1 MINNK
6 VLKISIPFAIFLA
19 LSVLLFKYSAY
30 FLWIFPAYGL
40 IFIWFSFYN
49 ENELEFVILFLCT
62 AIGFLVPQFSTFA
75 KSIEFSAFIFA
86 EIFMLWI
93 LFYLLHKIA
102 AVKTDGFKKI
112 TAEIS
117 SNLSKRKHTEDEV
130 KRYESHRVALLNRIK
145 FQSELSSSIQY
156 ISSSSNIEEI
166 KEKLGELVRKYF
178 NDAETLVHSGVPGDV
193 FEKWVF
199 DRKTPLLIKDAST
212 EKRFS
217 SGNFSE
223 EEKSMIIT
231 PLNLFGSVAG
241 FIRISSARAQRF
253 KNDDLRVL
261 EIIASICAVSMEN
274 IRLFEKVEELAVKDG
289 LTKMYTHR
297 AFEGRLQEEILRSAR
312 GKTPF
317 SLLMIDIDHFKKY
330 NDTYGHQAGDSV
342 LKTVAEVLKGN
353 IREIDFAARYGGEE
367 FAIILTGIGA
377 QDAAGLAEHLRE
389 ILEAA
394 RFNFAGTATGV
405 TASFGVAEFPTDA
418 TIESQLIRVADERL
432 YRAKAGGRNMVV
444 YE

>member
-1 MINNK
+1 MIKNK
-6 VLKISIPFAIFLA
+6 ALIISIPFAVFLA
-19 LSVLLFKYSAY
+19 LSVSLFKYSAY

-40 IFIWFSFYN
+40 IFMWFSFYN
-49 ENELEFVILFLCT
+49 EKELEFLILFLCT
-62 AIGFLVPQFSTFA
+62 AMGFIIPKLSPFSE
-75 KSIEFSAFIFA
+75 SIEFSAFIFA
-86 EIFMLWI
+86 EILMLWI
-93 LFYLLHKIA
+93 LFYILHKIA
-102 AVKTDGFKKI
+102 AIKDESFKKM

-117 SNLSKRKHTEDEV
+117 SNLSKKKNIEDEV
-130 KRYESHRVALLNRIK
+130 KRYESHQVALLHRIK

-156 ISSSSNIEEI
+156 ISSSSNVEEI
-166 KEKLGELVRKYF
+166 REKLDELVRKYF
-178 NDAETLVHSGVPGDV
+178 NDASTRVHSGAPGDV

-199 DRKTPLLIKDAST
+199 DRKTPLLIKDFSR

-217 SGNFSE
+217 SGNFLDD
-223 EEKSMIIT
+223 EKSIVIT

-241 FIRISSARAQRF
+241 FIRISSDKPQRF

-274 IRLFEKVEELAVKDG
+274 IRLFEQVEELAVKDG
-289 LTKMYTHR
+289 LTQLYTHR

-342 LKTVAEVLKGN
+342 LKTVSGILKDN
-353 IREIDFAARYGGEE
+353 IREVDFAARYGGEE
-367 FAIILTGIGA
+367 FAIILTGIA
-377 QDAAGLAEHLRE
+377 KQDAANLAEHLRVT
-389 ILEAA
+389 LEAA
-394 RFNFAGTATGV
+394 RFNFGGTATGV
-405 TASFGVAEFPTDA
+405 TASFGVSEFPADA

-432 YRAKAGGRNMVV
+432 YKAKDNGRNMVV

>member
-6 VLKISIPFAIFLA
+6 ALKISIPFAIFLA
-19 LSVLLFKYSAY
+19 LSVLLFKYSSY

-49 ENELEFVILFLCT
+49 ERELEFLLLFLCT
-62 AIGFLVPQFSTFA
+62 AMGFIIPKLSTFA
-75 KSIEFSAFIFA
+75 ETIEFSAFIFA

-93 LFYLLHKIA
+93 LFYILHKIA
-102 AVKTDGFKKI
+102 AIKNDGFKKM
-112 TAEIS
+112 TAKIS
-117 SNLSKRKHTEDEV
+117 SNLSKRKNIEDEV
-130 KRYESHRVALLNRIK
+130 KRYESHQAALLHRIK

-166 KEKLGELVRKYF
+166 REKLGELVRKYF
-178 NDAETLVHSGVPGDV
+178 TDASTLVHSGTPSDV

-199 DRKTPLLIKDAST
+199 DRKTPLLIKDSSS

-217 SGNFSE
+217 FGNFSE
-223 EEKSMIIT
+223 EEKSIVIT
-231 PLNLFGSVAG
+231 PLNLFGAVAG
-241 FIRISSARAQRF
+241 FIRISSDKPQRF

-274 IRLFEKVEELAVKDG
+274 IRLFEQVEELAVKDG
-289 LTKMYTHR
+289 LTQLYTHR

-317 SLLMIDIDHFKKY
+317 SFLMIDIDHFKKY

-342 LKTVAEVLKGN
+342 LKTVAGILKDN
-353 IREIDFAARYGGEE
+353 IREVDFAARYGGEE
-367 FAIILTGIGA
+367 FAIILTGIGK
-377 QDAAGLAEHLRE
+377 QDAANLAEHLRVT
-389 ILEAA
+389 LEAA
-394 RFNFAGTATGV
+394 RFNFAGTSTGV
-405 TASFGVAEFPTDA
+405 TASFGVSQFPADA

-432 YRAKAGGRNMVV
+432 YRAKDGGRNMVV

>member
-1 MINNK
+1 MINSKTLK
-6 VLKISIPFAIFLA
+6 VSVPFAIFFA
-19 LSVLLFKYSAY
+19 LSVLLFKYGAY

-40 IFIWFSFYN
+40 IFIWFSFYSDR
-49 ENELEFVILFLCT
+49 ELEFVILFLCT
-62 AIGFLVPQFSTFA
+62 AMGFLFPQFSTFA
-75 KSIEFSAFIFA
+75 KSVEFSAFIFA
-86 EIFMLWI
+86 EILMLWT

-102 AVKTDGFKKI
+102 AIKNDGFKKMA
-112 TAEIS
+112 AEIS
-117 SNLSKRKHTEDEV
+117 YNLSEKKNIEDEV
-130 KRYESHRVALLNRIK
+130 KRYESHQVALLNRIK

-156 ISSSSNIEEI
+156 ISSSSSIEEI
-166 KEKLGELVRKYF
+166 KEKLEELVRKYF
-178 NDAETLVHSGVPGDV
+178 SDVATLVHSGVPGDV

-199 DRKTPLLIKDAST
+199 DRKTPLLIKDSSL

-217 SGNFSE
+217 FSNFSE
-223 EEKSMIIT
+223 DEKSIVIT
-231 PLNLFGSVAG
+231 PLNLFGIVAG

-253 KNDDLRVL
+253 KIDDLRVL
-261 EIIASICAVSMEN
+261 EIIAGICAVSMEN

-289 LTKMYTHR
+289 LTQMYTHR

-312 GKTPF
+312 GRNSF

-342 LKTVAEVLKGN
+342 LKTVAGVLKDS

-367 FAIILTGIGA
+367 FAIILTGIGK
-377 QDAAGLAEHLRE
+377 QDAVGLAEHLRRT
-389 ILEAA
+389 LEAA
-394 RFNFAGTATGV
+394 RFNFAGTDTGV
-405 TASFGVAEFPTDA
+405 TASFGVSEFPKDA

-432 YRAKAGGRNMVV
+432 YRAKGGGRNMVV